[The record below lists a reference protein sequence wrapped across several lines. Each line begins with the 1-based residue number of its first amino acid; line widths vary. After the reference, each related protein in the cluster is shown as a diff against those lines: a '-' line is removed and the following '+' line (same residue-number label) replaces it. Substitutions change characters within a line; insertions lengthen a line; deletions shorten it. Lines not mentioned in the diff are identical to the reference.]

1 MATRGNQ
8 LVEDWGIGSESGVSA
23 VGSDSALLYQLG
35 NFDGFNPGGS
45 LGGFNPCS
53 SIASKRRTSVRY
65 CSAGVIILFTHNG
78 DYSLEKIQRK
88 KIWGST

>member
-1 MATRGNQ
+1 MAARGNQ
-8 LVEDWGIGSESGVSA
+8 LVEDWGSGRLSGNLIGLLG
-23 VGSDSALLYQLG
+23 GSLG
-35 NFDGFNPGGS
+35 GFNPGGS